1 MRPKLTPTTNDM
13 IKAGQP
19 MGNGFDQAMHITAA
33 HEPLRGE
40 QFVMSQPTMELP
52 TTPSPPPK
60 AKRGRK
66 PKEQMVNATSE
77 PSPAQVAEP
86 KPLKIALVG
95 TAPSS
100 RMLAPYNDP
109 TWTIWGC
116 SPGNMNQIPRV
127 DAWFEVHG
135 TNLHEPEC
143 KSFAESYINWMK
155 NVKCPLYMQDKQV
168 CPNAIPIPKD
178 LLVREFGPYFF
189 TSSFAWMLGMAILAG
204 AQEIA
209 LYGIDMASREEY
221 IIQRPGAYYF
231 FIRAAERGIKVWAPY
246 ESDIMQ
252 PPGLYGFSDVTPIGR
267 KLRARRDE
275 LKERAA
281 PIEQTIKQNT
291 EHLTYMRG
299 AIEDN
304 DYMISIFLGVQDNSF
319 GKQYLDDLADKAKG
333 NSPVF
338 TLTAPSQG

>member
-1 MRPKLTPTTNDM
+1 VGEPKLTPTTNDQ

-19 MGNGFDQAMHITAA
+19 MGNGGFHLTAA

-40 QFVMSQPTMELP
+40 QFVIPQPTMELP
-52 TTPSPPPK
+52 TTPSLPPK

-66 PKEQMVNATSE
+66 PKEQTVNATNV

-100 RMLAPYNDP
+100 RMLAPYSDP

-116 SPGNMNQIPRV
+116 SPGNMNVIPRV

-135 TNLHEPEC
+135 TSLYEPEN
-143 KSFAESYINWMK
+143 KSYAEGYINWMK
-155 NVKCPLYMQDKQV
+155 NVKCPLYMQDQQV
-168 CPNAIPIPKD
+168 CPNAISIPKD
-178 LLVREFGPYFF
+178 ELIKQFGPFFF
-189 TSSFAWMLGMAILAG
+189 TSSFAWMMGMAILAG
-204 AQEIA
+204 AQEVA
-209 LYGIDMASREEY
+209 LYGIDMASRDEY

-231 FIRAAERGIKVWAPY
+231 FIRGAERGVKMWAPY

-252 PPGLYGFSDVTPIGR
+252 PPGLYGYSDVTPFGR
-267 KLRARRDE
+267 KMRARRDE
-275 LKERAA
+275 LKERLI
-281 PIEQTIKQNT
+281 PLENQHQQLSNNI
-291 EHLTYMRG
+291 TYMKG

-304 DYMISIFLGVQDNSF
+304 DYMLSIHLGVQDNSI
-319 GKQYLDDLADKAKG
+319 GKQYLDNLVDQAKG
-333 NSPVF
+333 NSPTL